1 MTLPQRIWAIVEM
14 HESQEAYWFD
24 KFIVTLISLNLIAFV
39 LETDPDLAAEFGSWF
54 RTFDSISIG
63 IFTVELA
70 ARLYACPSEQRFSCR
85 FGRLRYLFSLHGMVD
100 LLAILPFYLQLIFS
114 FFAFDARFLRILRIL
129 QFLKGFHYSR
139 SLQRLTQIFAG
150 KSEELLSSLIV
161 MLSLLF
167 VTSTLMYY
175 AEHEAQPDKFGS
187 IVESMWWA
195 VATLTT
201 VGYGDVTPITTLG
214 RFLGAASAIIGI
226 GLFAIP
232 TGILAAGFA
241 ESHEPLESSK
251 IQEKITHKVCE
262 HCGQRISRNYS
273 RNQS

>member
-1 MTLPQRIWAIVEM
+1 MTLQQKIWEIVEM
-14 HESQEAYWFD
+14 HETQEAYWFD
-24 KFIVTLISLNLIAFV
+24 KFIITLISLNLVAFV
-39 LETDPDLAAEFGSWF
+39 LETDPYLAAKFGHWF
-54 RTFDSISIG
+54 NAFDAISIG

-70 ARLYACPSEQRFSCR
+70 ARLYACPTEQRFSGK
-85 FGRLRYLFSLHGMVD
+85 FGRIRYLFSLHGLVD

-114 FFAFDARFLRILRIL
+114 FFAFDARFLRILRVL
-129 QFLKGFHYSR
+129 RFLKGFHYSR
-139 SLQRLTQIFAG
+139 SLQRLTQIFSG

-187 IVESMWWA
+187 IIESMWWA

-201 VGYGDVTPITTLG
+201 VGYGDVTPITSLG

-241 ESHEPLESSK
+241 EPNDSMESEE
-251 IQEKITHKVCE
+251 IEKKPSHKVCK
-262 HCGQRISRNYS
+262 HCGQKLD
-273 RNQS
+273 

>member
-54 RTFDSISIG
+54 RTFDSISLC

-70 ARLYACPSEQRFSCR
+70 ARLYACPSEQRFSGR

-129 QFLKGFHYSR
+129 RFLKGFHYSR

-262 HCGQRISRNYS
+262 HCGQRIS
-273 RNQS
+273 

>member
-1 MTLPQRIWAIVEM
+1 M
-14 HESQEAYWFD
+14 
-24 KFIVTLISLNLIAFV
+24 
-39 LETDPDLAAEFGSWF
+39 ETDPDLAAEFGHWF
-54 RTFDSISIG
+54 RTFDAISIG

-70 ARLYACPSEQRFSCR
+70 ARLYACPSEQRFSGK
-85 FGRLRYLFSLHGMVD
+85 FGRLRYLFSLHGLVD

-114 FFAFDARFLRILRIL
+114 FFAFEARFLRILRVL
-129 QFLKGFHYSR
+129 RFLKGFHYSR
-139 SLQRLTQIFAG
+139 SLQRLTKIFAG

-167 VTSTLMYY
+167 FTSTLMYY

-187 IVESMWWA
+187 IVESIWWA

-214 RFLGAASAIIGI
+214 RFLGATSAIIGI

-241 ESHEPLESSK
+241 ESHEPVESTKTSEKTSQK
-251 IQEKITHKVCE
+251 ICGR
-262 HCGQRISRNYS
+262 CGQTLD
-273 RNQS
+273 

>member
-1 MTLPQRIWAIVEM
+1 MTLQQKIWEIVEM
-14 HESQEAYWFD
+14 HETQEAYWFD
-24 KFIVTLISLNLIAFV
+24 KFIITLISLNLVAFV
-39 LETDPDLAAEFGSWF
+39 LETDPYLAAEFGHWF
-54 RTFDSISIG
+54 NAFDAISIG

-70 ARLYACPSEQRFSCR
+70 ARLYACPTEQRFSGK
-85 FGRLRYLFSLHGMVD
+85 FGRIRYLFSLHGLVD

-114 FFAFDARFLRILRIL
+114 FFAFDARFLRILRVL
-129 QFLKGFHYSR
+129 RFLKGFHYSR
-139 SLQRLTQIFAG
+139 SLQRLTQIFSG

-187 IVESMWWA
+187 IIESMWWA

-201 VGYGDVTPITTLG
+201 VGYGDVTPITSLG

-241 ESHEPLESSK
+241 EPNDSMESK
-251 IQEKITHKVCE
+251 EIEKKPSHKVCK
-262 HCGQRISRNYS
+262 HCGQKLD
-273 RNQS
+273 

>member
-70 ARLYACPSEQRFSCR
+70 ARLYACPSEQRFSGR

-129 QFLKGFHYSR
+129 RFLKGFHYSR

-262 HCGQRISRNYS
+262 HCGQRISCNYS

>member
-1 MTLPQRIWAIVEM
+1 
-14 HESQEAYWFD
+14 
-24 KFIVTLISLNLIAFV
+24 
-39 LETDPDLAAEFGSWF
+39 
-54 RTFDSISIG
+54 
-63 IFTVELA
+63 
-70 ARLYACPSEQRFSCR
+70 
-85 FGRLRYLFSLHGMVD
+85 
-100 LLAILPFYLQLIFS
+100 
-114 FFAFDARFLRILRIL
+114 FLRILRVL
-129 QFLKGFHYSR
+129 RFLKGFHYSR
-139 SLQRLTQIFAG
+139 SLQRLTQIFSG

-187 IVESMWWA
+187 IIESMWWA

-201 VGYGDVTPITTLG
+201 VGYGDVTPITSLG

-241 ESHEPLESSK
+241 ETDE
-251 IQEKITHKVCE
+251 QENSINTQKEDSPKVCS
-262 HCGQRISRNYS
+262 HCGQIIK
-273 RNQS
+273 

>member
-1 MTLPQRIWAIVEM
+1 MTLQQRIWEVVEM
-14 HESQEAYWFD
+14 HETQEAYWFD
-24 KFIVTLISLNLIAFV
+24 KFIISLISLNLIAFV
-39 LETDPDLAAEFGSWF
+39 LETDPDLAAEFGHWF
-54 RTFDSISIG
+54 RTFDAISIG

-70 ARLYACPSEQRFSCR
+70 ARLYACPSEQRFSGK
-85 FGRLRYLFSLHGMVD
+85 FGRLRYLFSLHGLVD

-114 FFAFDARFLRILRIL
+114 FFAFDARFLRILRVL
-129 QFLKGFHYSR
+129 RFLKGFHYSR

-214 RFLGAASAIIGI
+214 RFLGATSAIIGI

-241 ESHEPLESSK
+241 ESHEPVESTKTS
-251 IQEKITHKVCE
+251 EKTSQKVCD
-262 HCGQRISRNYS
+262 HCGQTLD
-273 RNQS
+273 

>member
-39 LETDPDLAAEFGSWF
+39 LETDPDLAAEVGSWF

-70 ARLYACPSEQRFSCR
+70 ARLYACPSEQRFSGR

-129 QFLKGFHYSR
+129 RFLKGFHYSR

-262 HCGQRISRNYS
+262 HCGQRIS
-273 RNQS
+273 

>member
-39 LETDPDLAAEFGSWF
+39 LETDPDLTAEFGSWF

-70 ARLYACPSEQRFSCR
+70 ARLYACPSEQRFSSR

-129 QFLKGFHYSR
+129 RFLKGFHYSR

-241 ESHEPLESSK
+241 SHEPLESSK

-262 HCGQRISRNYS
+262 HCGQRIS
-273 RNQS
+273 